1 MRIKNASVPPN
12 GYVTQSRWIS
22 IKPESLLDDKDLHEA
37 SIDSSVAD
45 ISLIQPPEE
54 PERYYNNTAM
64 SRSTL
69 ANKQPLINNAEF
81 SKHN

>member
-45 ISLIQPPEE
+45 ISLI
-54 PERYYNNTAM
+54 
-64 SRSTL
+64 
-69 ANKQPLINNAEF
+69 
-81 SKHN
+81 